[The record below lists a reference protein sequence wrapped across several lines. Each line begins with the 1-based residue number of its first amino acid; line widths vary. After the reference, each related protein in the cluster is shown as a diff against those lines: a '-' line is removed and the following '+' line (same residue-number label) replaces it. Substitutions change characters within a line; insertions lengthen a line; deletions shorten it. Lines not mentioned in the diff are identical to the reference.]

1 MWPALPS
8 ASCSPMVDSDKINI
22 LICDDLAD
30 KLLVYR
36 SVLEE
41 LGENLIAVRSG
52 QEALKQVLKHDF
64 AVILLDV
71 NMPGM
76 DGFETAQLIR
86 QRRRSAHTPI
96 IFLTAFADEVH
107 TAQGYATGGVDYLP
121 TPVVPEILRAK
132 VRVFIDLFRLRK
144 QVARQAEEQAQR
156 AAAEESA
163 RRSAFL
169 AEASRALTA
178 SLDTETTIRQLLRV
192 FVTALA
198 DMAGFTHVPTHGQ
211 PWKSEL
217 AWKDESTNVLRFHTI
232 SGSSA
237 PQDDLRSCHDRV
249 LASGTPE
256 QLDNLEIVYAFED
269 EIGPFAGQISSAL
282 VLPLTARG
290 RTLGALTLTWQRPNQ
305 LGKED
310 LALAEDL
317 ASRAA
322 IALDNAMLVRDI
334 QENDQRKNEFLAML
348 AHELRNP
355 LAPIRNALD
364 LLQLIGPEGE
374 EIKWARDV
382 MDRQVTHL
390 VRLVDDLLD
399 VSRITRGKIQL
410 RQELLAI
417 GSVISSAVE
426 TSRPIIEAHS
436 HNLAL
441 SVPEEPLLVQGD
453 PARLSQ
459 VFANL
464 LNNAA
469 KYTPDHGQISI
480 AVEPGQGEVSI
491 RITDTGAGIPAEML
505 ADVFEL
511 FTQVDRSLDR
521 SQGGL
526 GIGLTLVRRLV
537 EMHGGVVRG
546 HSDGIGKGSEFV
558 VTLPLV
564 SQEHIVPSTPC
575 KTPAVES
582 KRNACRI
589 LIVDDNIDAAETLA
603 VLLRTGE
610 HEVRLARDGISALD
624 IARSYRPDVVLLDIG
639 LPGLNGY
646 EVARRLRNDGT
657 LKQTLLVAVSGYGQ
671 EEDRKRSGQS
681 GFDHHLIK
689 PVDFNVLRA
698 LLASH
703 TGESTGPRLTAI
715 A

>member
-1 MWPALPS
+1 M
-8 ASCSPMVDSDKINI
+8 DSEKINI
-22 LICDDLAD
+22 LICDDLPD

-41 LGENLIAVRSG
+41 LGENVIEVRSG
-52 QEALKQVLKHDF
+52 AEALKQVLKHDF

-121 TPVVPEILRAK
+121 TPVVAEILRAK

-144 QVARQAEEQAQR
+144 QVARQAEEQAKR

-169 AEASRALTA
+169 AEASRAITS
-178 SLDTETTIRQLLRV
+178 SLDIETTIRQLLRV
-192 FVTALA
+192 CVPTLA

-211 PWKSEL
+211 PWKSEI
-217 AWKDESTNVLRFHTI
+217 AWRDEASDELRYHTI
-232 SGSSA
+232 LAASA
-237 PQDDLRSCHDRV
+237 PDDELRSCHDRV
-249 LASGTPE
+249 LATGMPE
-256 QLDNLEIVYAFED
+256 QLDNLNIVYGFKD
-269 EIGPFAGQISSAL
+269 ERGPFVGYVKSAL
-282 VLPLTARG
+282 VLPLMARG
-290 RTLGALTLTWQRPNQ
+290 RTLGALLLTWGRDHR
-305 LGKED
+305 LSKED

-317 ASRAA
+317 AGRAG

-334 QENDQRKNEFLAML
+334 QDNDQRKNEFLAML

-364 LLQLIGPEGE
+364 LLQMVGLDPSEL
-374 EIKWARDV
+374 KWARDV
-382 MDRQVTHL
+382 MDRQVNHL

-410 RQELLAI
+410 QQELLTI
-417 GSVISSAVE
+417 GAVVASAVE
-426 TSRPIIEAHS
+426 TSRPVIEAHS
-436 HNLAL
+436 HNLQV
-441 SVPEEPLLVQGD
+441 SVPEEPILVQGD

-469 KYTPDHGQISI
+469 KYTPDGGTIEVAVSI
-480 AVEPGQGEVSI
+480 AQSEVLV
-491 RITDTGAGIPAEML
+491 RISDTGAGIPKEML
-505 ADVFEL
+505 ANVFEL

-537 EMHGGVVRG
+537 EMHGGSVHA
-546 HSDGIGKGSEFV
+546 HSEGIGRGSEFV
-558 VTLPLV
+558 VHLPLAL
-564 SQEHIVPSTPC
+564 SEHVVPAGPC
-575 KTPAVES
+575 DAPKHGLERKP
-582 KRNACRI
+582 CRI
-589 LIVDDNIDAAETLA
+589 LIVDDNVDAAETLA
-603 VLLRTGE
+603 VLLRAAN
-610 HEVRLARDGISALD
+610 HEVHLSRDGMSALET
-624 IARSYRPDVVLLDIG
+624 ARTLRPEVVLLDIG
-639 LPGLNGY
+639 LPELNGY
-646 EVARRLRNDGT
+646 EVARRMRNEPAT
-657 LKQTLLVAVSGYGQ
+657 KHALLVAVSGYGQ
-671 EEDRKRSGQS
+671 EEDRRRSQQS

-698 LLASH
+698 LLAAH
-703 TGESTGPRLTAI
+703 PGHSTSKSQFSAI

>member
-1 MWPALPS
+1 
-8 ASCSPMVDSDKINI
+8 MVDSEKINI

-41 LGENLIAVRSG
+41 LGENLIVVRSG
-52 QEALKQVLKHDF
+52 QEALKAVLKHDF

-144 QVARQAEEQAQR
+144 QVARQAEEQAKR

-169 AEASRALTA
+169 AEASRALTS
-178 SLDTETTIRQLLRV
+178 SLDIETTIRQLLKV
-192 FVTALA
+192 FVPALA
-198 DMAGFTHVPTHGQ
+198 DMAGFTHVPTPGQ

-217 AWKDESTNVLRFHTI
+217 AWQDDVRGELRCHTI
-232 SGSSA
+232 SSDSA
-237 PQDDLRSCHDRV
+237 PEDELRSCHDRV
-249 LASGTPE
+249 LLTGQPE
-256 QLDNLEIVYAFED
+256 QLDFLEIEYAFED
-269 EIGPFAGQISSAL
+269 HHGSFTGRVESAL

-290 RTLGALTLTWQRPNQ
+290 RTLGAVTLTWNRQNQ

-310 LALAEDL
+310 LDLAEDL
-317 ASRAA
+317 AGRAA

-355 LAPIRNALD
+355 LAPIRNAID
-364 LLQLIGPEGE
+364 VLQLLGSDGE
-374 EIKWARDV
+374 EVKWARDV

-410 RQELLAI
+410 RQELLTIGAI
-417 GSVISSAVE
+417 ISNAVE
-426 TSRPIIEAHS
+426 TSRPIIEAHCHS
-436 HNLAL
+436 LDV
-441 SVPEEPLLVQGD
+441 SVPEEPIMVQGD
-453 PARLSQ
+453 PARLAQ

-469 KYTPDHGQISI
+469 KYTPDHGRITIS
-480 AVEPGQGEVSI
+480 VEAADGEVVT

-505 ADVFEL
+505 ANVFEL

-526 GIGLTLVRRLV
+526 GIGLTLVRRLI
-537 EMHGGVVRG
+537 EMHGGAVQAF
-546 HSDGIGKGSEFV
+546 SEGIGKGSAFTV
-558 VTLPLV
+558 ILPRV
-564 SQEHIVPSTPC
+564 RTEHIVPGSSPDV
-575 KTPAVES
+575 PALALS
-582 KRNACRI
+582 HKACRI
-589 LIVDDNIDAAETLA
+589 LIVDDNVDAAETLA
-603 VLLRTGE
+603 LLLRAGE
-610 HEVRLARDGISALD
+610 HEVRLSRDGIAAIESA
-624 IARSYRPDVVLLDIG
+624 RHFRPDVVLLDIG

-646 EVARRLRNDGT
+646 EVARRLRSDPAT
-657 LKQTLLVAVSGYGQ
+657 KQTLLVAVSGYGQ
-671 EEDRKRSGQS
+671 EEDRKRSEQS

-698 LLASH
+698 LLAGQTDS
-703 TGESTGPRLTAI
+703 TTGPRMTAI

>member
-1 MWPALPS
+1 
-8 ASCSPMVDSDKINI
+8 MVESDKINI

-41 LGENLIAVRSG
+41 LDENLIVVRSG
-52 QEALKQVLKHDF
+52 QEALKAVLKHDF

-144 QVARQAEEQAQR
+144 QVARQAEEQAKR

-169 AEASRALTA
+169 AEASRALTS
-178 SLDTETTIRQLLRV
+178 SLDIETTIRQLLKV
-192 FVTALA
+192 FVPALA
-198 DMAGFTHVPTHGQ
+198 DMAGFTHVPTPGQ
-211 PWKSEL
+211 PWRSEL
-217 AWKDESTNVLRFHTI
+217 AWQDPERGDLRYHTI
-232 SGSSA
+232 SSDSA
-237 PQDDLRSCHDRV
+237 PDDELRSCHDRV
-249 LASGTPE
+249 LATGTPE
-256 QLDNLEIVYAFED
+256 QIDNLQVGYAFED
-269 EIGPFAGQISSAL
+269 HHGSFTGHVNSAL

-290 RTLGALTLTWQRPNQ
+290 RTLGALTLTWNRQNQ
-305 LGKED
+305 LSTED

-317 ASRAA
+317 AGRAA
-322 IALDNAMLVRDI
+322 IALDNAVLVRDI
-334 QENDQRKNEFLAML
+334 QENDQRKNEFRAML
-348 AHELRNP
+348 AHELRKP
-355 LAPIRNALD
+355 WAPIRNALD
-364 LLQLIGPEGE
+364 VLQLLGPDGE
-374 EIKWARDV
+374 ELKWARDV

-410 RQELLAI
+410 RQELLTVGA
-417 GSVISSAVE
+417 VIANAVE
-426 TSRPIIEAHS
+426 TSRPIIEAHC
-436 HNLAL
+436 HNLVVT
-441 SVPEEPLLVQGD
+441 VPEEPILVQGD

-480 AVEPGQGEVSI
+480 VVEPSEHEVAV
-491 RITDTGAGIPAEML
+491 RITDTGAGIPPEML
-505 ADVFEL
+505 LNVFEL

-526 GIGLTLVRRLV
+526 GIGLTLVRRLI
-537 EMHGGVVRG
+537 EMHGGAVHA
-546 HSDGIGKGSEFV
+546 HSDGIGKGSEFTV
-558 VTLPLV
+558 VLPLV
-564 SQEHIVPSTPC
+564 NAEHIVPATSSGAPV
-575 KTPAVES
+575 AELA
-582 KRNACRI
+582 RAACRI
-589 LIVDDNIDAAETLA
+589 LIVDDNVDAAETLA
-603 VLLRTGE
+603 LLLRNCE
-610 HEVRLARDGISALD
+610 HEVRLSRDGISA
-624 IARSYRPDVVLLDIG
+624 IESARHYQPDVVLLDIG

-646 EVARRLRNDGT
+646 EVARRLRSDPNT
-657 LKQTLLVAVSGYGQ
+657 KKALLVAVSGYGQ
-671 EEDRKRSGQS
+671 EEDRKRSEQS

-698 LLASH
+698 LLASP
-703 TGESTGPRLTAI
+703 TGGAAGSRLTAI